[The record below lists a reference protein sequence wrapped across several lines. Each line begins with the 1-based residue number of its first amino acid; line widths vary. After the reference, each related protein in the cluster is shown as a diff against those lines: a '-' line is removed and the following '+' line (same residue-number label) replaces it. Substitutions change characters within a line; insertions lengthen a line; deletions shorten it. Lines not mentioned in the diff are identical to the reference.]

1 MNLRDDEGSM
11 SITTA
16 GVIAA
21 LSALLLAVLGIGLRV
36 VHHHEAQ
43 VAGDL
48 AAVAGAYA
56 LYYGDDACAAAVEVA
71 SYNRASLGS
80 CREAGRDVILET
92 AQPARATSRA
102 GPL

>member
-36 VHHHEAQ
+36 AHHHEAQ

-48 AAVAGAYA
+48 AAIAGAYA
-56 LYYGDDACAAAVEVA
+56 LYYGDDACAAAADVA
-71 SYNRASLGS
+71 ALNGARLGA
-80 CREAGRDVILET
+80 CREAGADVIVET
-92 AQPARATSRA
+92 NHPARATARA